1 MARRNIFGEMASKLR
16 ETLTTVASWIPG
28 NPYLSGSYSLNTQ
41 KMKYQ
46 LTRQLYHNTADN
58 YKLGAA
64 FAKPIINTAVGFCG
78 LPYIL
83 AGDPEAQ
90 DILDTFIKRSKSLL
104 TAAQRNSFRDGDSY
118 VRLMRLKNED
128 QILFKG
134 EETAIQSFLVPPE
147 YVDIIPDPVTG
158 ETEKVIIQTPV
169 EYKDEKGNQYS
180 YAAVETITRNQRTI
194 AYTGRNVPAD
204 LKSEELENE
213 WGFIPIIHF
222 KNSAEPNELYGRSDL
237 EVVEPL
243 MKAYHDVM
251 LQAMQSNKLNS
262 NPKVKLKVESVDNFL
277 KHNFT
282 ETQIAE
288 SKRTGKL
295 DFNKDIYLL
304 NVNEEM
310 GFVEVTSAIGS
321 AEVLLKFIFY
331 CIVDASQT
339 PEFAFGTA
347 VQSSKAS
354 VSEQLVPLEK
364 KIAMKRLE
372 LEIYYQQLARMILAM
387 SAKAEAK
394 AFSTYAVSFN
404 WEDVSPRDEEQAA
417 NILNLTIQALTMA
430 LDSQIISQEAA
441 VNFLAT
447 LVPTMYQFL
456 NEDKDVLSEKER
468 ILTGQGFMQRVRD
481 GLATTE
487 AEKKALTK

>member
-16 ETLTTVASWIPG
+16 ETLATVASWIPG

-46 LTRQLYHNTADN
+46 LTRQLYYNTADD

-78 LPYIL
+78 LPYVL
-83 AGDPEAQ
+83 AKDPEAQ
-90 DILDTFIKRSKSLL
+90 DVLDAFMKKSKSLL

-118 VRLMRLKNED
+118 VRLMRIKNED

-134 EETAIQSFLVPPE
+134 EETTIQSFLVPPE
-147 YVDIIPDPVTG
+147 YVDVIPDPVTG

-169 EYKDEKGNQYS
+169 EYKDENGNQYS
-180 YAAVETITRNQRTI
+180 YAAVETITRHQRTI
-194 AYTGRNVPAD
+194 AYTGRSVPAD
-204 LKSEELENE
+204 LKSEEVENE
-213 WGFIPIIHF
+213 WGFIPIVHF

-262 NPKVKLKVESVDNFL
+262 NPKVKLKLESVDNFL

-282 ETQIAE
+282 EAQVKAAKE
-288 SKRTGKL
+288 TGKL

-321 AEVLLKFIFY
+321 AEVLLKFLFY

-417 NILNLTIQALTMA
+417 NILKTTVEALVEA
-430 LDSQIISQEAA
+430 LDSQIMSHEAA
-441 VNFLAT
+441 VNYLAT
-447 LVPTMYQFL
+447 LVPTMYQFMS
-456 NEDKDVLSEKER
+456 EDKNVQSEKER
-468 ILTGQGFMQRVRD
+468 IITGQEFIQRVRD
-481 GLATTE
+481 GLAVTE
-487 AEKKALTK
+487 TEKRALNK